1 MDKDTQDVIITTM
14 TSKKIALY
22 TIKQNQKTERPLS
35 KTYLYNQMRS
45 DKWKQNWN
53 KGMYQLEISVTDL
66 Q

>member
-1 MDKDTQDVIITTM
+1 M

-22 TIKQNQKTERPLS
+22 TIKQNQKTERLLS
-35 KTYLYNQMRS
+35 KTYLYNQMRN

-66 Q
+66 QC